1 MTDGDV
7 DKARL
12 RAGRN
17 QSMFRE
23 VNERIEE
30 VSQRWAAAPQFVC
43 ECENTRCAEIIAL
56 SVEEYELVR
65 GDPTCFFVAPGHDV
79 PEVEEVVSTTDRYLV
94 VRKLGVGRSIAVR
107 FDPRQGDAHAPAAWL
122 P

>member
-1 MTDGDV
+1 MT
-7 DKARL
+7 
-12 RAGRN
+12 
-17 QSMFRE
+17 E
-23 VNERIEE
+23 
-30 VSQRWAAAPQFVC
+30 
-43 ECENTRCAEIIAL
+43 RCAEIISL

-79 PEVEEVVSTTDRYLV
+79 AEVEEVVSTTDRYLV
-94 VRKLGVGRSIAVR
+94 VRKLGVGRSIEVR